1 MKARFCSLL
10 VGASLLLFAGA
21 TNAAQPLTDSQ
32 MDAVSAGYGN
42 WNALGNAG
50 AVALGN
56 FDSITF
62 TATST
67 FTSQVENVAV
77 AQSTAAAQAAS
88 AITYSI
94 VAVGSNAATTCTG
107 C

>member
-1 MKARFCSLL
+1 LAL
-10 VGASLLLFAGA
+10 ASAAGA
-21 TNAAQPLTDSQ
+21 GQPLTDSQ
-32 MDAVSAGYGN
+32 LDGVVAGFGN
-42 WNALGNAG
+42 WTALANAG
-50 AVALGN
+50 AVSLGN
-56 FDSITF
+56 FDSVTF

-67 FTSQVENVAV
+67 YTSQVENVAV

-94 VAVGSNAATTCTG
+94 VAVGSNAAAVCTG